1 MNGFD
6 YIECFVNIF
15 KMINF
20 LFNFVWV
27 WLWICIVV
35 KNKKIFIKIKKERRK
50 EKSLVWGCVFNL
62 YVYEINN

>member
-20 LFNFVWV
+20 LFDFVWV

-35 KNKKIFIKIKKERRK
+35 KNKKIFIKDKERKKEGK
-50 EKSLVWGCVFNL
+50 KFGMGLCF
-62 YVYEINN
+62 